1 MEISFFSEKKFE
13 LDAVQIEEMIILT
26 MICGAFLWGL
36 GGKLLLV
43 YKNMHLVHQDQQ
55 KSEFCFPKHY

>member
-26 MICGAFLWGL
+26 MICGAFL
-36 GGKLLLV
+36 
-43 YKNMHLVHQDQQ
+43 
-55 KSEFCFPKHY
+55 